1 MAEAPELG
9 GAGLYSTVGDYMKFI
24 RMILNNG
31 SADGTRVLLSETV
44 AEMSVNQM
52 GDNRVCKLMTAMPE
66 CSADAEFFPEMEKT
80 WGLSFM
86 INTEQAPTGRAAG
99 SLAWAGLANSFYW
112 IDATNGIGGVY
123 LTQILPFGD
132 KKSLT
137 LYQEF
142 ERTVYE
148 NC

>member
-1 MAEAPELG
+1 M
-9 GAGLYSTVGDYMKFI
+9 
-24 RMILNNG
+24 
-31 SADGTRVLLSETV
+31 LLPETV

-52 GDNRVCKLMTAMPE
+52 GDCRVCKLTTVMPE
-66 CSADAEFFPEMEKT
+66 FSADAEFFPGMDKT

-99 SLAWAGLANSFYW
+99 SLAWAGLANTFFW

-132 KKSLT
+132 KKSLA
-137 LYQEF
+137 LYLEF

-148 NC
+148 NR